1 MEKTQKILILQDF
14 LSLWKLVEATGV
26 EPVSENL
33 FTELSTSVVG
43 RLAYSRKGRETD
55 LAARQSELVING
67 FPAPP
72 DDVHC

>member
-1 MEKTQKILILQDF
+1 MMSSSNAQM
-14 LSLWKLVEATGV
+14 VEATGV

-55 LAARQSELVING
+55 LAARQSELFISG
-67 FPAPP
+67 FPASSA
-72 DDVHC
+72 DVHC

>member
-1 MEKTQKILILQDF
+1 MGLPLTC
-14 LSLWKLVEATGV
+14 LVEATGV

-43 RLAYSRKGRETD
+43 RLAYAGKERETD
-55 LAARQSELVING
+55 LFWQQSELFISG
-67 FPAPP
+67 FPATS

>member
-1 MEKTQKILILQDF
+1 M
-14 LSLWKLVEATGV
+14 EATGV

-43 RLAYSRKGRETD
+43 RLAYARKERETD
-55 LAARQSELVING
+55 LAAQQSELVIKG

>member
-1 MEKTQKILILQDF
+1 MRCSSKGH
-14 LSLWKLVEATGV
+14 LVEATGV

-43 RLAYSRKGRETD
+43 RLAYARKERETD
-55 LAARQSELVING
+55 LVGQQSELFISG
-67 FPAPP
+67 FPATS